1 MPSEEFYV
9 HLKTASGNYKCSEY
23 PEPSATVA
31 FKLIISKVFIHK
43 NGEKVAYQTTY
54 ACTWWNQLNYQE
66 RKIEMNIRQFTS
78 LKRRKESF

>member
-1 MPSEEFYV
+1 MIIAKNFNVNDKCSYRSLINWILYMPSEEFYV
-9 HLKTASGNYKCSEY
+9 HLKTASGNYKCSVY

-54 ACTWWNQLNYQE
+54 ACT
-66 RKIEMNIRQFTS
+66 
-78 LKRRKESF
+78 